1 MARQLERF
9 GLVQT
14 IRALSL
20 LHGQTCRRD
29 ILVAVDFLLQKYDRG
44 LMAQGFEPLGLRAK
58 LHDTNHIIQKEIQK
72 KKRKKQKGQEE
83 TQDWAVKDLEDFK
96 LGDLSIFCK
105 QLLSETK
112 KEIAALE
119 ETEHSSLRM
128 EIWENIQHVLA
139 GPHTEV
145 DLEPLLKTL
154 VTLKQKMV
162 LESKEGDKA
171 TTTAATAATA
181 ATATTAATTATAATA
196 TSTAAAASA
205 TAANDDV
212 DGNVLD
218 EEDDMDE
225 EEIHLDILE
234 KFRLKREMGTEE
246 ELNLEVLEDD
256 TDSDENIVLSQL
268 AIGHHDSQAV
278 VDSEAK
284 KTEG

>member
-1 MARQLERF
+1 M
-9 GLVQT
+9 
-14 IRALSL
+14 
-20 LHGQTCRRD
+20 
-29 ILVAVDFLLQKYDRG
+29 
-44 LMAQGFEPLGLRAK
+44 
-58 LHDTNHIIQKEIQK
+58 
-72 KKRKKQKGQEE
+72 
-83 TQDWAVKDLEDFK
+83 
-96 LGDLSIFCK
+96 
-105 QLLSETK
+105 
-112 KEIAALE
+112 
-119 ETEHSSLRM
+119 
-128 EIWENIQHVLA
+128 A

-181 ATATTAATTATAATA
+181 ATATTAATTAAAATA
-196 TSTAAAASA
+196 TSTAAAASD

-212 DGNVLD
+212 DGNVLE